1 MPIISILGGI
11 SSRAMGRSGG
21 AGGPAIFTIG
31 ATTYNLGSGDVYNF
45 ADTTLRTATMQNT
58 GSMLVKMW
66 GGGGGG
72 GSLYGGAGGFSSGM
86 ITFVSGTVFTIRSG
100 GGGQTGGPTA
110 GVPGGGSAGS
120 FSGRGAGAGYSGI
133 FISSVAFANAVML
146 AGGGGG
152 SGNPATGNFYYGG
165 SGGGGSGRAG
175 AGGTDG
181 GGQSSGGTG
190 GTNGDDGSQLQGGSS
205 LTGGGGGYYGGGG
218 GGDRGTFAPGG
229 GGGSGFIDSP
239 YVTDGITA
247 PASGTGEENGTPHQ
261 SDDPIRGGSGQGGIP
276 AGANGTNGRIY
287 IYWE

>member
-1 MPIISILGGI
+1 MPIISTLGGI

-21 AGGPAIFTIG
+21 GDGPAIFTIG
-31 ATTYNLGSGDVYNF
+31 ATTYSLGGGDVYNF

-72 GSLYGGAGGFSSGM
+72 GSLYGGPGGFTSGM
-86 ITFVSGTVFTIRSG
+86 ITFESGTVFTIRSG
-100 GGGQTGGPTA
+100 GGGQTGGSTA

-152 SGNPATGNFYYGG
+152 SGNPSTGTLY
-165 SGGGGSGRAG
+165 SGGAGGGLSGGAQ

-181 GGQSSGGTG
+181 GTQTDGGAG

-229 GGGSGFIDSP
+229 GGGSGFINSS
-239 YVTDGITA
+239 YVTDGVTSRNDVETGI
-247 PASGTGEENGTPHQ
+247 PPQAS
-261 SDDPIRGGSGQGGIP
+261 DPIRGGSGQGGVP